1 MDESQPNQSHANAN
15 SGYSSA
21 GAVTGLR
28 KLVFIVLAVFFFILG
43 MIGVALPGIP
53 TTPFLLL
60 MSYFLIRVP
69 PALNQKVLAWPLVGK
84 PIRDWQEKGG
94 VRPRVKVTAYAMVT
108 LLVGL
113 SLVLSSLTW
122 PFKSAV
128 FLAAIV
134 GVYVVY
140 RLPTLED

>member
-1 MDESQPNQSHANAN
+1 MSESQPNQSHADAN
-15 SGYSSA
+15 SSHSA
-21 GAVTGLR
+21 TDAVTGLR
-28 KLVFIVLAVFFFILG
+28 KLVYIVLAFVFFILG

-60 MSYFLIRVP
+60 MSYFLIRVS

-113 SLVLSSLTW
+113 SLVFSSLTW